1 MVAGNALGRLA
12 VPILVSV
19 QLEKHVD
26 ISPVNDAEVFGPVG
40 PGNLVDLLRF
50 LVGRR

>member
-1 MVAGNALGRLA
+1 VVAGDALRRLA
-12 VPILVSV
+12 IPILVSV
-19 QLEKHVD
+19 QLEEHVD
-26 ISPVNDAEVFGPVG
+26 FSSVNDAEVFGLVG